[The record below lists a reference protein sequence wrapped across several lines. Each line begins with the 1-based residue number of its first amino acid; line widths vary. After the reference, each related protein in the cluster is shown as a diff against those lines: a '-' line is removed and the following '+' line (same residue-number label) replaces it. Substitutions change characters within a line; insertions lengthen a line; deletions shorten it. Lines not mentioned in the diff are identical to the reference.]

1 MVLKFEGSFKNFEGK
16 LINSGGKVIKSGG
29 TYVIKSEGK
38 KIWGQIQEFG
48 SRFTNSEGQIN

>member
-1 MVLKFEGSFKNFEGK
+1 MVLKLGGSFKNFGGK
-16 LINSGGKVIKSGG
+16 LINSGG